1 MSKPSKA
8 EYAGF
13 QSSLCRR
20 QGSPLKTKEKKMEKE
35 QKGFDINAIM
45 EELDQEFANEA
56 ENQPEDSVDEPEDD
70 FETDT
75 EDLDEEEVLDEEDEE
90 EVLYDED
97 EVFGDED
104 EDEDDEE
111 LANLQSDDVHK
122 RNEAFRKL
130 RQERDDLAESEK
142 FIKELAKQYGLTK
155 EQLVERFEKDQI
167 KKEAE
172 EQGLTEAQVRK
183 MREMEQKLQEVEE
196 TKDREVFNIKADALS
211 TKYKLSE
218 GQMITLFEEAA
229 KMGLDIIK
237 NPNLLEF
244 AYKAVNYEE
253 AINKGRQKQ
262 LETTKKRSKTSTGST
277 GTKGREPVLS
287 DDEQWDN
294 EIDSLLKDL
303 NL

>member
-1 MSKPSKA
+1 
-8 EYAGF
+8 
-13 QSSLCRR
+13 
-20 QGSPLKTKEKKMEKE
+20 MEKE

-56 ENQPEDSVDEPEDD
+56 EDQPEDSVDEPEED
-70 FETDT
+70 FDT
-75 EDLDEEEVLDEEDEE
+75 EDTDEE
-90 EVLYDED
+90 EVLYDEEEVFEDSDD
-97 EVFGDED
+97 EVLED
-104 EDEDDEE
+104 DDEDDEE

-183 MREMEQKLQEVEE
+183 MREMEAKLQQVEE

-244 AYKAVNYEE
+244 AYRAVNYDE

-262 LETTKKRSKTSTGST
+262 LETTKKRSKTSTGAT
-277 GTKGREPVLS
+277 GTKGREPVIT
-287 DDEQWDN
+287 DDEQWDQ

>member
-1 MSKPSKA
+1 VSKPSKA

-20 QGSPLKTKEKKMEKE
+20 QGRILKTEEKKMEKE
-35 QKGFDINAIM
+35 QQGFDINAIVK
-45 EELDQEFANEA
+45 ELDEEFANEV
-56 ENQPEDSVDEPEDD
+56 EDQPEESVDEPEEDL
-70 FETDT
+70 DT
-75 EDLDEEEVLDEEDEE
+75 EDTDDEEEVLDDEE
-90 EVLYDED
+90 ELFEDSDD
-97 EVFGDED
+97 EVVEDDE
-104 EDEDDEE
+104 EDDEE
-111 LANLQSDDVHK
+111 LANLKSDDVHK

-130 RQERDDLAESEK
+130 RQERDELAESEK

-172 EQGLTEAQVRK
+172 EQGLTETQVRK
-183 MREMEQKLQEVEE
+183 MREMETKLQQVEE
-196 TKDREVFNIKADALS
+196 EKNREVFNIKADALS
-211 TKYKLSE
+211 SKYTLNE

-244 AYKAVNYEE
+244 AYRAVNYDE
-253 AINKGRQKQ
+253 AVNKGRQKQ
-262 LETTKKRSKTSTGST
+262 LETTKKRSKTSTGAT
-277 GTKGREPVLS
+277 GTKGREPIVT
-287 DDEQWDN
+287 DDEQWDK

-303 NL
+303 NI